1 MFRREARAPVG
12 QAVQGLGNHGLQGMK
27 VVDDDVAIADA
38 LLAIVVFLVQV
49 GVHRRPDRAGDL
61 VCNHYSGIDA
71 EFLYLLEVVSVV
83 GIMPSP
89 SLQEVLW

>member
-1 MFRREARAPVG
+1 
-12 QAVQGLGNHGLQGMK
+12 MK

-38 LLAIVVFLVQV
+38 LVAIVVFVVQV
-49 GVHRRPDRAGDL
+49 GVHRRPDRAADL

-89 SLQEVLW
+89 SLREVLW